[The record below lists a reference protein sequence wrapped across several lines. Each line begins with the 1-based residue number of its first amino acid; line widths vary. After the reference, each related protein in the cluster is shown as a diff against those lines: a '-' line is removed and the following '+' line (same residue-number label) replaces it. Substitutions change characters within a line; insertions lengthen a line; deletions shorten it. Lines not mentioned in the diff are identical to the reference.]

1 MSRSTLL
8 RIDGLVNFGLGGL
21 LLVFPAEVVR
31 ALGIPGAES
40 AFYPSVLGG
49 VLIGIGLALWLEG
62 GNRTGRSRG
71 LGLLGAVAINLCGGA
86 VLAGWLV
93 FGELRIPSRGALVLW
108 LLVAVLVGLSVVE
121 LVPARKDGAT

>member
-1 MSRSTLL
+1 
-8 RIDGLVNFGLGGL
+8 
-21 LLVFPAEVVR
+21 
-31 ALGIPGAES
+31 
-40 AFYPSVLGG
+40 
-49 VLIGIGLALWLEG
+49 
-62 GNRTGRSRG
+62 
-71 LGLLGAVAINLCGGA
+71 LGAVAINLCGGA